1 MVADLRQWV
10 WVDGTL
16 LINYTTEERRSIACS
31 ALKKTYFEKNPNKWL
46 NLLTPYSKF
55 KFNDVWKKKCPRK
68 DVDFLLTLFH
78 KAIAM
83 NAWKTRP
90 TRM

>member
-1 MVADLRQWV
+1 MAIDLRQLV

-16 LINYTTEERRSIACS
+16 LINYTTKERRSVACS
-31 ALKKTYFEKNPNKWL
+31 ILENAYFEINPNKWPS
-46 NLLTPYSKF
+46 LLTPYSIF
-55 KFNDVWKKKCPRK
+55 KFNDVWRKNCARK

>member
-1 MVADLRQWV
+1 MAL
-10 WVDGTL
+10 L
-16 LINYTTEERRSIACS
+16 LINYTTKERHNVACS
-31 ALKKTYFEKNPNKWL
+31 TLKRLTLKTNPNKWP

-55 KFNDVWKKKCPRK
+55 KFNDVWRKKCARK
-68 DVDFLLTLFH
+68 DVDFLLTLVH

-83 NAWKTRP
+83 NAWKTGP